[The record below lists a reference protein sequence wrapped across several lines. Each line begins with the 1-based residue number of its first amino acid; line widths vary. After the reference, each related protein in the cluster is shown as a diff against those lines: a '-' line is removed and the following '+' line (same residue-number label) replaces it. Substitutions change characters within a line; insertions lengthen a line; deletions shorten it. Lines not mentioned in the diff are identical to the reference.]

1 VPSNP
6 GKAIP
11 VVPRNCRRAVD
22 LDNGRAIFSPWA
34 DRGAR
39 VVAGCESLLAG
50 FERASWKLGGVPEAI
65 RVDDR
70 ESTKDFLRSVEG
82 QQKQAMAEG
91 TQ

>member
-1 VPSNP
+1 MARETADELSSWTT
-6 GKAIP
+6 
-11 VVPRNCRRAVD
+11 VVP
-22 LDNGRAIFSPWA
+22 LWA
-34 DRGAR
+34 DRGGR

-50 FERASWKLGGVPEAI
+50 FERAFWKLCGVPEAI

-82 QQKQAMAEG
+82 QQKQAMREG